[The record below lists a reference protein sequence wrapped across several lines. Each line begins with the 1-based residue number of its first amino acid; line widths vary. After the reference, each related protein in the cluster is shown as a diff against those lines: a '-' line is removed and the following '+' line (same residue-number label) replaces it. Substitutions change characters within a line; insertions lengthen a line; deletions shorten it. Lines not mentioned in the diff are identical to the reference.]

1 MSWDFSTDPEYEEKL
16 RWARRFVDDEIIPL
30 ETLHLE
36 HQGFRRLVRPLQAE
50 VRNRGLWAAHL
61 GPELG
66 GQGYGQ
72 VKLGLLNEIL
82 GRCELAPYVFGCQ
95 APDAG
100 NSQILALVGTPDQKE
115 QWLRPLLA
123 SEILSC
129 FAMTEQGTGSD
140 PRQLKTTADLV
151 DGDWVI
157 NGVKWFVTN
166 ASRAAVHI
174 VMAKTEPTSPGSH
187 AFSMIVVPADAD
199 GITTRDIPAMSSD
212 GYPSTAF
219 THSEVWYRDVRVPST
234 SLLGERGDGFV
245 LAQERLGPGR
255 IHHCMRWIGRAGRAF
270 DMLCERAVSV
280 TLHGETLAQKQTVQN
295 WVADSAVEIEAA
307 RLLTMKA
314 AWQIDQLGASNARIE
329 IAMIKFFGAR
339 VLLDVIDRA
348 IQTYGS
354 LGYSGD
360 MPLESMYRIAR
371 ASRIYDGPDEVHR
384 VTVARS
390 ILRRFT
396 PVAVP
401 TEHIPSR
408 QAAARERY
416 ARQLES
422 LDV

>member
-1 MSWDFSTDPEYEEKL
+1 MTWDFSTDADYAEKL
-16 RWARRFVDDEIIPL
+16 LWARRFVDDEIIPL

-36 HQGFRRLVRPLQAE
+36 HEAFRMLVRPFQME
-50 VRNRGLWAAHL
+50 VRGRGLWAAHL

-72 VKLGLLNEIL
+72 VKLGLLNEVL

-100 NSQILALVGTPDQKE
+100 NSQILALAGTTEQKE
-115 QWLRPLLA
+115 QWLRPLLD

-140 PRQLKTTADLV
+140 PRQLKTTAELV
-151 DGDWVI
+151 DGDWII

-166 ASRAAVHI
+166 ASRSAFHI
-174 VMAKTEPTSPGSH
+174 VMAKTEPASRDIR
-187 AFSMIVVPADAD
+187 AFSMIVVPAGVD
-199 GITTRDIPAMSSD
+199 GVRMREIPAMSAD
-212 GYPSTAF
+212 AYPGTAF
-219 THSEVWYRDVRVPST
+219 THCEVWYEDVHVPST
-234 SLLGERGDGFV
+234 NLLGERGGGFV

-270 DMLCERAVSV
+270 DMLCERAVSI

-314 AWQIDQLGASNARIE
+314 AWQIDRLGASSARVE
-329 IAMIKFFGAR
+329 IAMIKYFGAK

-348 IQTYGS
+348 IQVHGS

-384 VTVARS
+384 VTVARN
-390 ILRRFT
+390 ILKGYT
-396 PVAVP
+396 PTAVP

-408 QAAARERY
+408 RGVARDRY
-416 ARQLES
+416 AQRLEA
-422 LDV
+422 LEI